1 MKVVLVKKIA
11 GMPGLTGVTLVK
23 KFVCQLSISHWVIG
37 PLSIVWMAKAKF
49 LEVVFFKHLV

>member
-1 MKVVLVKKIA
+1 
-11 GMPGLTGVTLVK
+11 
-23 KFVCQLSISHWVIG
+23 LSISHWVIG